1 MDQIETIHMRSFFTL
16 PLVATFLLLAAT
28 LAASKLTSNHT
39 SEFLARPLDT
49 IDRQILGYTGTDN
62 PPITEN
68 VLKELKPS
76 SYLVRT
82 YSKGDLKADLFIA
95 FYAQQR
101 AGESMHSPKH
111 CLPGSG
117 WEIWNYQSA
126 NIPANGQT
134 FTVNEYSISHEGERR
149 LVLYW
154 YQSRNRVIASEYLGK
169 ILLARDT
176 LMQSSTAASIVRI
189 IVPDRPGTAEQARAL
204 GSALI
209 PMVQRCFGDDKTLD

>member
-1 MDQIETIHMRSFFTL
+1 MRFFSVPVT
-16 PLVATFLLLAAT
+16 ATFLLLAAT
-28 LAASKLTSNHT
+28 LTASRLASNRHP
-39 SEFLARPLDT
+39 EPLANPLDT
-49 IDRQILGYTGTDN
+49 IDRQILGFTGTDN
-62 PPITEN
+62 PPLGET
-68 VLKELKPS
+68 VLKALAPT

-82 YSKGDLKADLFIA
+82 YGNANLRADLFIA

-126 NIPANGQT
+126 DIPVNGQT
-134 FTVNEYSISHEGERR
+134 FKVNEYSISREGERR

-154 YQSRNRVIASEYLGK
+154 YQSKNRIIASEYLGK

-176 LMQSSTAASIVRI
+176 LVQDSTAAAIVRV
-189 IVPDRPGTAEQARAL
+189 IVPDQPGAAAQARSLA
-204 GSALI
+204 AELI
-209 PMVQRCFGDDKTLD
+209 PQVHRCFGK

>member
-1 MDQIETIHMRSFFTL
+1 MRSFFSL
-16 PLVATFLLLAAT
+16 PITATFLLLAAT
-28 LAASKLTSNHT
+28 LTASKLTSNRR
-39 SEFLARPLDT
+39 SELLANPLDT
-49 IDRQILGYTGTDN
+49 ISRQIMGFTGIDN
-62 PPITEN
+62 PPLAEG
-68 VLKELKPS
+68 VLKALAPT

-82 YSKGDLKADLFIA
+82 YSNGGLHADLFIA

-126 NIPANGQT
+126 NIPVSGDS
-134 FTVNEYSISHEGERR
+134 FKVNEYSISHEGERR

-154 YQSRNRVIASEYLGK
+154 YQSKNRVIASEYLGK

-176 LMQSSTAASIVRI
+176 LLQDSTAASIVRI
-189 IVPDRPGTAEQARAL
+189 IVPDQPGTAEQARLFA
-204 GSALI
+204 SQLI
-209 PMVQRCFGDDKTLD
+209 PQVQRCFGK